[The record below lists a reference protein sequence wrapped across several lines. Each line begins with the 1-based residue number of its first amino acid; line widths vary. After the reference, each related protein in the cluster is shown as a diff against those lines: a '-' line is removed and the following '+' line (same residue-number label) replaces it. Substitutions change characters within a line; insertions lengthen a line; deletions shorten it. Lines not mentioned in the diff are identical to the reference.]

1 MIEFLNP
8 VFNPKSIVIIG
19 ASQTAGKLAER
30 RIKSLIEGEYNGKI
44 YLVNPNREKLFERK
58 CYNSILDIEDN
69 IDLVLLI
76 IPSKFVHQAVR
87 DCATKKAKAIVIMT
101 AGFGEVNATGRKLE
115 DKILAIAKQ
124 NNITILGPNC
134 NGIYSSSARMNLLG
148 VPFIK
153 PGPLS
158 IIAQSG
164 NIIISLAQYAR
175 LKKVGFSKIISAG
188 NARGIKFHDYI
199 EFLNQDKDT
208 HVIMLYL
215 EEIRDG
221 NEFIEITR
229 EVSKN
234 KPIVALKSGRTDAGT
249 RAAFSHTGSLTG
261 DDQIIDAAL
270 KQSGIIRVF
279 NVDELFDVSLALANL
294 PPTSGKNMAILSE
307 GGGDSSIAAD
317 NAERLGFNIPI
328 FSETVQNKIRRFVL
342 NQAASHNPVDY
353 GASAEE
359 NPEDISK
366 IVKLLMQENNVDI
379 FYITGFFGGFSQ
391 IIAPHIGDLE
401 VKTSL
406 ELGRLMQKYQ
416 KPIVVHSSFADE
428 PVRSMEVLK
437 ETGIFTTTSSER
449 AARCLAS
456 LTNFNIRKMQLRTA
470 KFVKPKEFDLNK
482 AKKLIQDVEYTN
494 NRKIFLEPEVK
505 ELLNLYGIHTP
516 NEKLV
521 KTPKE
526 AINFVKSI
534 GYPVA
539 LKIVSSDIIHK
550 SDIGGVVLNLT
561 KEYEINDAFITIIER
576 ARNYVSASQISGIL
590 VSPMM
595 PKGVECI
602 IGMKRSPQFGPVI
615 MFGLGGI
622 FVEILKDVS
631 FRVAPLTDL
640 DVNEMVSEINGISL
654 LQGSKG
660 SSPKDINAIKD
671 IIIKISQLALN
682 HPEIVEI
689 DLNPVIVHENSYSI
703 VDARILLI

>member
-437 ETGIFTTTSSER
+437 EIGIFTTTSSER